1 MEEEQSTVD
10 ISAKNKGMDVS
21 KKAINGKDNSQ
32 NKVLLTLHINET
44 TRVKTIHVITLDR
57 AEWRIPVENP
67 KKIAL
72 ANQT

>member
-44 TRVKTIHVITLDR
+44 THV
-57 AEWRIPVENP
+57 
-67 KKIAL
+67 
-72 ANQT
+72 